1 MRTLCLILAAYL
13 TLLACLPCA
22 DATVMLEHERATLA
36 EDGHDHPDGE
46 DTCTTFCFCACCG
59 TLAPEPPSV
68 LRLIDAKTP
77 EQPSTKPTVRTRLL
91 SSLEPAPDGQPP
103 RQ

>member
-22 DATVMLEHERATLA
+22 DATVMLELERATLA

-46 DTCTTFCFCACCG
+46 DHCSPLCLCACCG
-59 TLAPEPPSV
+59 LALTTPAPPPHLPVAIERDVVVSTPV
-68 LRLIDAKTP
+68 AVVQRLIGI
-77 EQPSTKPTVRTRLL
+77 
-91 SSLEPAPDGQPP
+91 SSAPDGQPP